1 VVGDRS
7 VRIFVAMPFSAM
19 GEGALWSD
27 VNEIRREFLEPISQ
41 EIGKRLGAS
50 FELVIE
56 DEKTSTGN
64 IHRSMFSEAVDADV
78 YIADLTG
85 ANPNVYL
92 ELGARWALRDGV
104 TILICQKT
112 SDVKFNAS
120 SARVIFYDKGPAA
133 LRRAIESV
141 TKAAVAGFEDRAH
154 CDSPVRDGLPL
165 VEISRAELEDLKAQ
179 LERLR
184 LEQAEDLVKQA
195 LKFDAKKDLQK
206 AVNVLKSAV
215 DKNPVSFIAH
225 FQLGAH
231 LTKAGR
237 YAEAIEAL
245 EKATRLD
252 PSSPQ
257 AWRELGVAY
266 SKDEKLAEATA
277 TLEKSLDL
285 DSGHYETWS
294 NLGGV
299 RRRKS
304 RQSGRIAD
312 WGELQKSLEAYE
324 KAIAHKPTDGYA
336 QFNVALLNLMLT
348 LHERRDGRAAIERFR
363 KLEHLCRWEVLEE
376 PNDGWKR
383 LNLSGTL
390 AVLADKDEA
399 VAELHRLWHSTPE
412 EAKKSYSDSAIP
424 PLRDLLQTGGLKPE
438 QEDAI
443 KAVVAAL
450 ESQ

>member
-7 VRIFVAMPFSAM
+7 VRIFVAMPFSTM
-19 GEGALWSD
+19 GEDALWSD

-64 IHRSMFSEAVDADV
+64 IHRSMFSEAVGADV

-92 ELGARWALRDGV
+92 ELGVRWALRDGV
-104 TILICQKT
+104 TILICQK
-112 SDVKFNAS
+112 SGDVKFNAS
-120 SARVIFYDKGPAA
+120 SARVIFYDKGPTV
-133 LRRAIESV
+133 LHRAIESV
-141 TKAAVAGFEDRAH
+141 TKAAVAGFENRAH

-165 VEISRAELEDLKAQ
+165 VEISRTELEDLKTR
-179 LERLR
+179 LERLK
-184 LEQAEDLVKQA
+184 LEQAEDLVEQA
-195 LKFDAKKDLQK
+195 DKFEAEKDLER
-206 AVNVLKSAV
+206 AIDVLRKAV
-215 DKNPVSFIAH
+215 DKNPVNYRAF
-225 FQLGAH
+225 FKLGSY
-231 LTKAGR
+231 LTRTGR
-237 YAEAIEAL
+237 YAEATEVL

-252 PSSPQ
+252 SSSPQ
-257 AWRELGVAY
+257 AWRELGVAC
-266 SKDEKLAEATA
+266 SKDEKLDEATA
-277 TLEKSLDL
+277 ALEKSLNL
-285 DSGHYETWS
+285 DSDHYETWS

-304 RQSGRIAD
+304 RQGGRIAD
-312 WGELQKSLEAYE
+312 WSELQKSLEAYE
-324 KAIAHKPTDGYA
+324 KAIVLKPADSYA
-336 QFNVALLNLMLT
+336 QFNAALLNLMLT
-348 LHERRDGRAAIERFR
+348 LHEKRDDSAAIERFR
-363 KLEHLCRWEVLEE
+363 KVKRLCSWEVLEM
-376 PNDGWKR
+376 PNDSWKR

-390 AVLADKDEA
+390 AVLSNKDEA
-399 VAELHRLWHSTPE
+399 VTEVHRLWNSTPE
-412 EAKKSYSDSAIP
+412 AAKKSYSDSAIP

>member
-1 VVGDRS
+1 MVGDRS
-7 VRIFVAMPFSAM
+7 VRIFVAMPFSTM
-19 GEGALWSD
+19 GEDAPWSD
-27 VNEIRREFLEPISQ
+27 INEIRREFLWPISQ

-56 DEKTSTGN
+56 DEKTSMGD
-64 IHRSMFSEAVDADV
+64 IHRSMFSEAVDADI

-85 ANPNVYL
+85 ANANVYL
-92 ELGARWALRDGV
+92 ELGVRWALRDGV

-112 SDVKFNAS
+112 GDIKFNAS
-120 SARVIFYDKGPAA
+120 SARAIPYDKGPSV

-141 TKAAVAGFEDRAH
+141 TKAAVEGFENPAL
-154 CDSPVRDGLPL
+154 CDSPVRDGLPF

-179 LERLR
+179 IERLKT
-184 LEQAEDLVKQA
+184 EQAEDLVERAIK
-195 LKFDAKKDLQK
+195 LDLEE
-206 AVNVLKSAV
+206 AIHVLRSAV
-215 DKNPVSFIAH
+215 DKNPVSFIAY

-237 YAEAIEAL
+237 YAEAAVAL

-252 PSSPQ
+252 SSSSQ

-266 SKDEKLAEATA
+266 SKDEKLDEAEAA
-277 TLEKSLDL
+277 LEESLNL
-285 DSGHYETWS
+285 NSGHYETWS

-304 RQSGRIAD
+304 RRGGRIAD
-312 WGELQKSLEAYE
+312 WGELRKSLEAYE
-324 KAIAHKPTDGYA
+324 EAVAHKPTDGYA
-336 QFNVALLNLMLT
+336 QLNAALLDLTLT
-348 LHERRDGRAAIERFR
+348 LHERRDDRAAIERFR
-363 KLEHLCRWEVLEE
+363 KLEHLCRWEVLET
-376 PNDGWKR
+376 PSDGWKR

-390 AVLADKDEA
+390 AVLANKDEA
-399 VAELHRLWHSTPE
+399 VAEVHRLWQTTPDA
-412 EAKKSYSDSAIP
+412 AKKSYSDSAIP
-424 PLRDLLQTGGLKPE
+424 PLRDLLQTGGLAPG

-443 KAVVAAL
+443 KAAIAAL